1 MSSLT
6 NFSNLL
12 ASVSQPTPQEPA
24 AVNLSASLSKY
35 ATSILP
41 ASVYVPPPPV
51 KAPTETPA
59 TSPPPGARR
68 GPELFPQPGKT
79 PPSAPSNGE
88 LDAKASAAGTVDA
101 APHPPSSDY
110 EMTEDVIA
118 MLESGA
124 AAPLGTMPWAP
135 PESFPVAQT
144 VAQNASGAI
153 PWAKIGLGVG
163 MVVVAGLVVR
173 RLVR

>member
-1 MSSLT
+1 MSLFAPS
-6 NFSNLL
+6 LL
-12 ASVSQPTPQEPA
+12 ASVAQPTPQEPA

-41 ASVYVPPPPV
+41 ASVYVPTPPV
-51 KAPTETPA
+51 SAPTETPA
-59 TSPPPGARR
+59 ISPPPQFGTSTS
-68 GPELFPQPGKT
+68 PFPQRPK
-79 PPSAPSNGE
+79 PSPSAPSNGE

-101 APHPPSSDY
+101 TPHPPTGDY

-135 PESFPVAQT
+135 ATSSSAGQS
-144 VAQNASGAI
+144 ASRSI

-163 MVVVAGLVVR
+163 MVVVAGMVVR
-173 RLVR
+173 RLIR